1 MAKKTRPARTHSQPA
16 PGAPEKEPTKTA
28 APKPAKPLGFQKP
41 LWLKTG
47 TGKFIQDVVII
58 IGLFVIIRL
67 WGIEANVI
75 PSGSM
80 EDTLL
85 VGDHILADKFTYLW
99 RDPRVGEIVTFTY
112 PYRDM
117 SSFESVRFFLRHFLG
132 ELPNGPTLLIKRVQ
146 GVPGDRLQ
154 LKNDVLYRNGRPVKE
169 LYIKGGAGADWP
181 PDGVPYVVPPDH
193 YFVMGDNR
201 YNSYDAR
208 FIGPVPRKYIM
219 GKAEI
224 MYFSIAPVKCAQH
237 NVEPIK
243 TNAGWQ
249 CPAGGEILR
258 EWYDFEPVARGRFDE
273 RIRWS
278 RVGRLVRFLR

>member
-1 MAKKTRPARTHSQPA
+1 MAHKTKSSRPVTRPAV
-16 PGAPEKEPTKTA
+16 GAPDKEKTRTVDAPPKREFF
-28 APKPAKPLGFQKP
+28 PKPP
-41 LWLKTG
+41 WMKT
-47 TGKFIQDVVII
+47 KAFKIIQDIVII
-58 IGLFVIIRL
+58 VGLFVVIRL

-99 RDPRVGEIVTFTY
+99 RDPHVGEIVTFTY

-117 SSFESVRFFLRHFLG
+117 TGFESVRFFLRHFLG
-132 ELPNGPTLLIKRVQ
+132 ELPQGPTLLIKRIQ
-146 GVPGDRLQ
+146 GVPGDRLE
-154 LKNDVLYRNGRPVKE
+154 LKNNVLFRNGQPIKE

-181 PDGVPYVVPPDH
+181 PDGVPYVVPPEH

-201 YNSYDAR
+201 YDSYDAR

-224 MYFSIAPVKCAQH
+224 LYFSIAPYKCARH
-237 NVEPIK
+237 NVEPVK

-258 EWYDFEPVARGRFDE
+258 EGYDFEPVARGRFDK
-273 RIRWS
+273 RIRWG
-278 RVGRLVRFLR
+278 RMGRLVRFLR